1 MTLAAI
7 KRTLL
12 FALAALLIAPHCASA
27 QSAVDRGGPVF
38 FAGLVGQGSSPRAK
52 VLLRW
57 YSVDDVIL
65 FQTFSVYRK
74 PGGTA
79 STNPFVKITETQK
92 LRNVSLIR
100 SIFERPG
107 EDEIYAD
114 ILDQL
119 QATSD
124 GVVDPSNY
132 VYRLLEILDGG
143 GDCDSCGPRAKL
155 LTHSNYGVAIVEG
168 LGYLDRVASGTY
180 TYELRTGAAPGA
192 DDIIIGRITIDASA
206 ATKLPAP
213 LKPEEV
219 EIGGIRGDRK
229 VFLQWDRSAD
239 LMKSVPLNF
248 GFNVYRLNRHLNS
261 GDTFDLLYNAGSLEK
276 INRLPLVL
284 NNATSGDRSA
294 DEQYDFVDDNLSFDK
309 AGRLG
314 TPFTVGDELTYW
326 VAVRDLLG
334 QNGDASDPIEIT
346 VEDRKAP
353 TVPKGLT
360 TIEDRVDS
368 SRRITLEWNSNHDG
382 DTVAYEIFRYKYYH
396 HVGRIGAPFE
406 DDAELTYTVT
416 EGLVTAVPEAA
427 AFKTNY
433 RDGDIVLPDDEGRAY
448 WYCVRA
454 LDAAGNAS
462 GLSQPARGVLF
473 DREAPAPPT
482 SIKICTTRYECDVQ
496 FQKIG
501 ETPNAK
507 QGTIVGF
514 NLDSKSDAITA
525 VRLVRV
531 ERERRKILYSG
542 RVVAGETVSVSD
554 VFREHNEG
562 VSDDIT
568 YEIWARTKLGDWC
581 GPHELP
587 APFMTQLIQTGDANV
602 DYRVVIDAVPA
613 LICEDGLE
621 PGRVPH
627 DPRANVGESNVE
639 VVVTLSG
646 DDVGAV
652 LYRAE
657 DCTDF
662 RRVTEARDESGVS
675 SVTLVDDLRPGSTS
689 IICYGVRTYDEN
701 HNLSGMTYLESHVAF
716 AGTESVEPMIE
727 TITALGSFTAP
738 ELRIRWFGAYDGA
751 AGYQIEAVTGLIAKA
766 NAFSGTSFSG
776 LTENDPVSTVYPV
789 DDLSYDD
796 STGLWSLRIT
806 SLDHNGAVPL
816 KTNIAYRFRVDAVD
830 VLGNATEGGNTKR
843 FVWSDQPDIAETL
856 DWPLRVFP
864 DEGAALPA
872 FNNIPD
878 SDFVQRGLAVQISD
892 PDHSVNDEVN
902 PLEILVVDTPFI
914 VYRRRVDLPNQPYIQ
929 IGPLIEKINTDSSGE
944 ALDPFIRDYSV
955 KAFYMDYV
963 GLVKNAAYQYVVVEL
978 DESGELETIHSPTSP
993 VKVNFD

>member
-7 KRTLL
+7 KRTIL
-12 FALAALLIAPHCASA
+12 FTLAALMIAPQFASA
-27 QSAVDRGGPVF
+27 QSAVDRGGPIF
-38 FAGLVGQGSSPRAK
+38 FAGLVGQGASARAK

-57 YSVDDVIL
+57 YSVDDEIP

-79 STNPFVKITETQK
+79 SAGAFVKITETQT

-107 EDEIYAD
+107 EEEIYAD

-168 LGYLDRVASGTY
+168 LGYLDRVAPGTY

-192 DDIIIGRITIDASA
+192 DDIIIGRITIDASV

-213 LKPEEV
+213 LQPEEV
-219 EIGGIRGDRK
+219 KIDGIRGDRK
-229 VFLQWDRSAD
+229 VFLKWERSAD
-239 LMKSVPLNF
+239 LMKAVPLNF

-284 NNATSGDRSA
+284 NNATSSGRSA

-326 VAVRDLLG
+326 VAARDLLG
-334 QNGDASDPIEIT
+334 QNGEASDPIEIT

-353 TVPKGLT
+353 PVPKGLT
-360 TIEDRVDS
+360 TMEDRVGPN
-368 SRRITLEWNSNHDG
+368 RRITLEWNSNRDG
-382 DTVAYEIFRYKYYH
+382 DTIAYEIFRYKYYH
-396 HVGRIGAPFE
+396 HVGRVGAPFE

-427 AFKTNY
+427 AFKTRY

-482 SIKICTTRYECDVQ
+482 RIKICTTRYECDVQ
-496 FQKIG
+496 FQKVG
-501 ETPNAK
+501 ETANAK
-507 QGTIVGF
+507 QGTIVNF
-514 NLDSKSDAITA
+514 ILDAKNDSISAA
-525 VRLVRV
+525 RVVRV
-531 ERERRKILYSG
+531 DRDRRKLIYSG
-542 RVVAGETVSVSD
+542 SIAADETISVTD
-554 VFREHNEG
+554 VFRDHNEG
-562 VSDDIT
+562 VSDDIS

-581 GPHELP
+581 GPHEMP

-602 DYRVVIDAVPA
+602 DYRVVIDAVPT
-613 LICEDGLE
+613 LICKDGTA

-627 DPRANVGESNVE
+627 DPRANAGESNVE
-639 VVVTLSG
+639 VVVSLSG

-662 RRVTEARDESGVS
+662 RRIAEARAEGGLS

-689 IICYGVRTYDEN
+689 IICYGVRTFDEN
-701 HNLSGMTYLESHVAF
+701 HNLSGMTYLDSRVAF
-716 AGTESVEPMIE
+716 AGTESVEPLIE
-727 TITALGSFTAP
+727 SITALGSSTAP

-766 NAFSGTSFSG
+766 NAFSGGSFLG
-776 LTENDPVSTVYPV
+776 LSENEPVATVFPV
-789 DDLSYDD
+789 DDLSYDA
-796 STGLWSLRIT
+796 STGLWSLRIS
-806 SLDHNGAVPL
+806 SLDHNGAVPI

-830 VLGNATEGGNTKR
+830 ALGNMTEGGNTKR
-843 FVWSDQPDIAETL
+843 FVWNDQVDLAETL
-856 DWPLRVFP
+856 DWPLRAFP
-864 DEGAALPA
+864 EQADALPA
-872 FNNIPD
+872 YNNIPD

-929 IGPLIEKINTDSSGE
+929 IGPLIEKIHTDSSGR
-944 ALDPFIRDYSV
+944 ALDPFIRDYNV
-955 KAFYMDYV
+955 KAFYMDTV

-978 DESGELETIHSPTSP
+978 DENGELETVYAPTSP
-993 VKVNFD
+993 VKVTFD